1 MRSVRSLYY
10 RASPDAREC
19 DLLRA
24 MHIEVVRTMERVRRQ
39 ALLEGQTLLDANARA
54 AREPVDEPGASDERG
69 ASPSSSALPAS
80 LHENDDGPSGDER

>member
-24 MHIEVVRTMERVRRQ
+24 MHSEVVRTMERVRQQ
-39 ALLEGQTLLDANARA
+39 ALRERDA
-54 AREPVDEPGASDERG
+54 VLSGDGLGSDVG
-69 ASPSSSALPAS
+69 TPDATSSSAS
-80 LHENDDGPSGDER
+80 LAGEAAPPDATPGDGPSRADA